1 MLGNVYKALADPTRR
16 RVLQLLRN
24 RDMSAGELAEQF
36 DSSWPTLSRHFAIL
50 REAGLI
56 QGEKQGASIIYSL
69 NVSVLEEAL
78 LGMMEMFQIDSAIPA
93 SQATVI
99 AEDEKVIPASQATV
113 IAEDEKVIPASQAMV
128 IAEDEKQDQ
137 KNGTDDNT

>member
-16 RVLQLLRN
+16 KVLQLLRE

-50 REAGLI
+50 READLI
-56 QGEKQGASIIYSL
+56 QGEKKGASIIYSL

-78 LGMMEMFQIDSAIPA
+78 LGMMDMFKIDL
-93 SQATVI
+93 
-99 AEDEKVIPASQATV
+99 EDRTNGSEK
-113 IAEDEKVIPASQAMV
+113 
-128 IAEDEKQDQ
+128 
-137 KNGTDDNT
+137 